1 MLFLSSTA
9 FILIWFNISIFIFLK
24 FILGENKNFRI
35 ITLDCGDY
43 TYQSEF
49 QTWYSNA
56 SNGIY
61 VIFMHDGWEVLLI
74 GFKDNAYGAFIYI
87 SYIGNK
93 IDAIRINACVFTF
106 DMY

>member
-1 MLFLSSTA
+1 MSALANSL
-9 FILIWFNISIFIFLK
+9 W
-24 FILGENKNFRI
+24 ENKNFRI
-35 ITLDCGDY
+35 ITLDCDNY

-61 VIFMHDGWEVLLI
+61 VIFMHAGWEVLLI
-74 GFKDNAYGAFIYI
+74 GFKYNAYGAFISI